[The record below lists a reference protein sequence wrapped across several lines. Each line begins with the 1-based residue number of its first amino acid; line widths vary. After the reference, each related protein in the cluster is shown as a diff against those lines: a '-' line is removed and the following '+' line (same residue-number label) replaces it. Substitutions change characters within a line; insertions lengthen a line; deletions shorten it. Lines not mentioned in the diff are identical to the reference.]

1 MALSIFD
8 DKALPP
14 READLKQALGKTFK
28 LWCDLRDHVVKEYA
42 PISPEWGYASK
53 STGWGLRLKGEK
65 RAVLY
70 MTPCEGYF
78 LASFA
83 LGEKAVAAAH
93 AAKLPDPVL
102 EVIDRA
108 PKYAEGRGVRLEVQT
123 SKGVDSIKKLAAIK
137 MAN

>member
-8 DKALPP
+8 DKGHPP
-14 READLKQALGKTFK
+14 KEADLKEVLGKTYK
-28 LWCDLRDHVVKEYA
+28 LWCTLRDHVVEEYS

-93 AAKLPDPVL
+93 AAKLPDCVL
-102 EVIDRA
+102 DIIDKA
-108 PKYAEGRGVRLEVQT
+108 PKYAEGRGVRLEVRT
-123 SKGVDSIKKLAAIK
+123 AKDVESIKKLAVIK

>member
-8 DKALPP
+8 DKAHPP
-14 READLKQALGKTFK
+14 QEADLKQALGKTYK
-28 LWCDLRDHVVKEYA
+28 LWCTLRDHVVKEYA

-70 MTPCEGYF
+70 MTPCKGYF

-93 AAKLPDPVL
+93 ASNLPDSVL
-102 EVIDRA
+102 DVIDKS
-108 PKYAEGRGVRLEVQT
+108 PKYAEGRGVRLEVRT
-123 SKGVDSIKKLAAIK
+123 AKDVESIKKLAVIK

>member
-14 READLKQALGKTFK
+14 QEADIKRVLGKTYK
-28 LWCDLRDHVVKEYA
+28 LWCTLRDHVVQEYA

-65 RAVLY
+65 WAVLY
-70 MTPCEGYF
+70 MTPCNGYF

-93 AAKLPDPVL
+93 SANLPDSVL
-102 EVIDRA
+102 EVIDKA
-108 PKYAEGRGVRLEVQT
+108 PKYAEGRGVRIEVRT
-123 SKGVDSIKKLAAIK
+123 AKDIDSIKKLATIK

>member
-1 MALSIFD
+1 MAISIFD
-8 DKALPP
+8 DKAHPTQ
-14 READLKQALGKTFK
+14 EDDLSEVLGKTYK
-28 LWCDLRDHVVKEYA
+28 LWCKLKSHIIAEFA

-70 MTPCEGYF
+70 MTPCKGYF

-93 AAKLPDPVL
+93 AAKLPTTIL
-102 EVIDRA
+102 EAIDKA
-108 PKYAEGRGVRLEVQT
+108 PKYAEGRGFRFEVRT
-123 SKGVDSIKKLAAIK
+123 SKDVVSIKKLAVIK